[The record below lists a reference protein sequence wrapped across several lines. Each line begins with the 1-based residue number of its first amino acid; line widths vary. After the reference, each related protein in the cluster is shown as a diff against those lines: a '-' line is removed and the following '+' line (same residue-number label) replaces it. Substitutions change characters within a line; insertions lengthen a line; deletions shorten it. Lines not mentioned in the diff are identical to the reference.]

1 MGFYLVAQTVK
12 NLPAMWE
19 TWIQSLGWEDP
30 LEESLHT
37 HSSMLASESPMNRG
51 ACWAIGPCGHKE
63 SDMIYSPWGCK
74 ESDTT
79 AATAC
84 IHAQI

>member
-1 MGFYLVAQTVK
+1 
-12 NLPAMWE
+12 
-19 TWIQSLGWEDP
+19 
-30 LEESLHT
+30 
-37 HSSMLASESPMNRG
+37 MNRG

-63 SDMIYSPWGCK
+63 SDMIYSPWGRK